1 MPVRTSRSRRVGR
14 VVALASAS
22 VILATCGSEE
32 IPSTALPAQV
42 PGFRS
47 AAFARIDAD
56 RLAAEAIDRQELAGV
71 LDAAGFASAVERSY
85 TSTRPENGHIEA
97 VLMRFDSGDG
107 AARYLDWL
115 GDHVSDIIGDAQ
127 IAPEQDLDGI
137 PVYVHHPDGCCPK
150 EQVVALA
157 VWQDG
162 RYVARALVA
171 GPDADGPQT
180 AQLLS
185 SIRAGISTDA

>member
-1 MPVRTSRSRRVGR
+1 M
-14 VVALASAS
+14 
-22 VILATCGSEE
+22 
-32 IPSTALPAQV
+32 
-42 PGFRS
+42 
-47 AAFARIDAD
+47 
-56 RLAAEAIDRQELAGV
+56 AAEAIDRQELAGV